1 MTGTPT
7 DQRPGHRAGLFRGA
21 RFARLRNVRAGE
33 LIIGA
38 QQFVTVTVE
47 ESASHDVEKPTTV
60 ANDEAKRWR
69 GGRGPADK
77 VEERVNWC
85 YAEILR
91 GGTRR
96 QVTARLTERF
106 GTSLRTADSD
116 YSRALELLKVEQ
128 SATRSD
134 LLNQIQ
140 ALRLATVRKALA
152 KGQLQTVAML
162 LKDMGA
168 VIGEAAPEQ
177 QAAAAPT
184 LNITVEDKR
193 QA

>member
-1 MTGTPT
+1 MSEQPEAINEAPEVAAEGVE
-7 DQRPGHRAGLFRGA
+7 
-21 RFARLRNVRAGE
+21 NVP
-33 LIIGA
+33 L
-38 QQFVTVTVE
+38 
-47 ESASHDVEKPTTV
+47 TV
-60 ANDEAKRWR
+60 ANDPTKRWR
-69 GGRGPADK
+69 GGKGPADRI
-77 VEERVNWC
+77 EERVNWC
-85 YAEILR
+85 YAEILK

-96 QVTARLTERF
+96 QVTAAITQRF
-106 GTSLRTADSD
+106 GCSLRTADSD

-177 QAAAAPT
+177 LAQAAPQ
-184 LNITVEDKR
+184 LSIVVEDKR
-193 QA
+193 QP

>member
-1 MTGTPT
+1 VS
-7 DQRPGHRAGLFRGA
+7 DFD
-21 RFARLRNVRAGE
+21 
-33 LIIGA
+33 A
-38 QQFVTVTVE
+38 QDIT
-47 ESASHDVEKPTTV
+47 KPTTV
-60 ANDEAKRWR
+60 ANDDSKRWR

-77 VEERVNWC
+77 IEERVNWC
-85 YAEILR
+85 YAEMLN

-96 QVTARLTERF
+96 QVTARLTQRF
-106 GTSLRTADSD
+106 GVSLRTADSD
-116 YSRALELLKVEQ
+116 YSRALELLKLEQ
-128 SATRSD
+128 QATRSE
-134 LLNQIQ
+134 LLNHIQ

-177 QAAAAPT
+177 QAAAAPQLT
-184 LNITVEDKR
+184 ITVEDKR

>member
-1 MTGTPT
+1 MSDQPEANTGAPEDSPEAVKNEPLTVGNDPT
-7 DQRPGHRAGLFRGA
+7 
-21 RFARLRNVRAGE
+21 
-33 LIIGA
+33 
-38 QQFVTVTVE
+38 
-47 ESASHDVEKPTTV
+47 
-60 ANDEAKRWR
+60 KRWR
-69 GGRGPADK
+69 GGKGASVRM
-77 VEERVNWC
+77 EERENWC
-85 YAEILR
+85 YAEILN

-96 QVTARLTERF
+96 QITQRLADRF
-106 GTSLRTADSD
+106 GVSVRTADDD
-116 YSRALELLKVEQ
+116 YTRAQKLLSAEQ
-128 SATRSD
+128 VATRGD

-140 ALRLATVRKALA
+140 ALRLAAVRKALT
-152 KGQLQTVAML
+152 KGQLQTVAIL

>member
-1 MTGTPT
+1 MP
-7 DQRPGHRAGLFRGA
+7 
-21 RFARLRNVRAGE
+21 
-33 LIIGA
+33 
-38 QQFVTVTVE
+38 
-47 ESASHDVEKPTTV
+47 ESEGQEIEKPTTV
-60 ANDEAKRWR
+60 ANDESKRWR

-77 VEERVNWC
+77 VEERVNWT
-85 YAEILR
+85 YAEILK

-96 QVTARLTERF
+96 QVTQRITERF
-106 GTSLRTADSD
+106 GCSLRTADSD

-128 SATRSD
+128 SATRAD
-134 LLNQIQ
+134 LLNQLQ

-177 QAAAAPT
+177 LAAAAPQ
-184 LNITVEDKR
+184 LQITVEDKR
-193 QA
+193 RDS

>member
-1 MTGTPT
+1 MGDQPEANSGAPEDSPEAVKNEPLTVGNDPT
-7 DQRPGHRAGLFRGA
+7 
-21 RFARLRNVRAGE
+21 
-33 LIIGA
+33 
-38 QQFVTVTVE
+38 
-47 ESASHDVEKPTTV
+47 
-60 ANDEAKRWR
+60 KRWR
-69 GGRGPADK
+69 GGKGASVRM
-77 VEERVNWC
+77 EERENWC
-85 YAEILR
+85 YAEILN

-96 QVTARLTERF
+96 QITQRLADRF
-106 GTSLRTADSD
+106 GVSVRTADDD
-116 YSRALELLKVEQ
+116 YTRAQKLLSAEQ
-128 SATRSD
+128 VATRGD

-140 ALRLATVRKALA
+140 ALRLAAVRKALT
-152 KGQLQTVAML
+152 KGQLQTVAIL

>member
-1 MTGTPT
+1 MNDTPELNSEAPELTPET
-7 DQRPGHRAGLFRGA
+7 DSK
-21 RFARLRNVRAGE
+21 V
-33 LIIGA
+33 
-38 QQFVTVTVE
+38 VTN
-47 ESASHDVEKPTTV
+47 V
-60 ANDEAKRWR
+60 ANDDSKRWR

-85 YAEILR
+85 YAEMLN

-96 QVTARLTERF
+96 QVTARLTQRF
-106 GTSLRTADSD
+106 GVSLRTADSD

-128 SATRSD
+128 QATRSD
-134 LLNQIQ
+134 LLNHIQ

-168 VIGEAAPEQ
+168 VIGEIAPETLAA
-177 QAAAAPT
+177 QAPA
-184 LNITVEDKR
+184 LQITVEDKR

>member
-1 MTGTPT
+1 VNDTPELNSEAPELAPET
-7 DQRPGHRAGLFRGA
+7 DTK
-21 RFARLRNVRAGE
+21 
-33 LIIGA
+33 I
-38 QQFVTVTVE
+38 VTN
-47 ESASHDVEKPTTV
+47 V
-60 ANDEAKRWR
+60 ANDDSKRWR

-77 VEERVNWC
+77 IEERVNWC
-85 YAEILR
+85 YAEMLN

-96 QVTARLTERF
+96 QVTARLTQRF
-106 GTSLRTADSD
+106 GVSLRTADSD

-128 SATRSD
+128 QATRSD
-134 LLNQIQ
+134 LLNHIQ
-140 ALRLATVRKALA
+140 ALRLATVRKALS

-184 LNITVEDKR
+184 LNITVEDRR
-193 QA
+193 QS